1 MRQHNYF
8 GLKKPIVAILS
19 IVTILTATSCNDWLD
34 LLPNNEQVTD
44 NYWQTKEDVESV
56 IASGYYYMRNAVPQ
70 MLLWGELRGGTLFNN
85 STTDEAGKIQ
95 DFDAVEGNSQVK
107 YATFY
112 QIINMANSVLMYA
125 PTVQEKD
132 NTYYTSVL
140 NSHLCE
146 AYFQRAFAY
155 TILVKNFKEVPL
167 ILEAY
172 VNDDAEFNLPKA
184 SETQIIE
191 QIKADC
197 LAALATGAAKA
208 NYESE
213 WETKGRATKWALYA
227 LLADITLWNH
237 EYDECIRYCNELID
251 AQDALR
257 PVFISEMNNWYS
269 IFNPGNSNESIL
281 ELNWNYATEGSN
293 NNFNSR
299 FAWGN
304 LISSSSGAYNISPTA
319 IEKMRQEAID
329 ALANHP
335 ELTFND
341 HVGRSIFCT
350 WVPGTSTDAP
360 SRYTSSQ
367 NFFVWKYRGQELA
380 NIESIR
386 LSTGNDAN
394 FILYR
399 MADVYLMKAEALIMK
414 GQSSWRAAI
423 ELINKVRQRAGLT
436 DYLDLSSSTADN
448 EIDALDELTL
458 LNEVIDQREMEF
470 VGEAKRWYDL
480 LRMARYDS
488 EFAPTQTVED
498 SEGIAYGSYKTVS
511 GQSIF
516 GYKQRV
522 ISTICEYNTQISS
535 MQLQSVLQNSWAWY
549 LPLPIGDIE
558 TNENLKQNPYYAT
571 TK

>member
-1 MRQHNYF
+1 M
-8 GLKKPIVAILS
+8 
-19 IVTILTATSCNDWLD
+19 
-34 LLPNNEQVTD
+34 
-44 NYWQTKEDVESV
+44 

-155 TILVKNFKEVPL
+155 SILVKNFKEVPL

-191 QIKADC
+191 QIKSDC
-197 LAALATGAAKA
+197 LAALATGAAKS

-213 WETKGRATKWALYA
+213 WETKGRATKWALFA
-227 LLADITLWNH
+227 
-237 EYDECIRYCNELID
+237 
-251 AQDALR
+251 
-257 PVFISEMNNWYS
+257 YS

-498 SEGIAYGSYKTVS
+498 NEGIAYGSYKTVS
-511 GQSIF
+511 GQSVF

-558 TNENLKQNPYYAT
+558 TNDNLKQNPYYAT

>member
-1 MRQHNYF
+1 MKHTF
-8 GLKKPIVAILS
+8 KFITVCGLLS
-19 IVTILTATSCNDWLD
+19 VSALFSTSCNDWLD

-44 NYWQTKEDVESV
+44 NYWQSKEDVESV
-56 IASGYYYMRNAVPQ
+56 LASGYYYMRNAVPQ

-95 DFDAVEGNSQVK
+95 DFDAVESNSQVK
-107 YATFY
+107 YSTFY

-125 PTVQEKD
+125 PGVQNED
-132 NTYYTSVL
+132 DTYYASVL

-155 TILVKNFKEVPL
+155 SILVKNYKEVPL

-172 VNDDAEFNLPKA
+172 VNDDAEFNLPKS

-197 LAALATGAAKA
+197 EAALATGAAKS
-208 NYESE
+208 NYEEE
-213 WETKGRATKWALYA
+213 WETKGRATKWAIYA

-237 EYDECIRYCNELID
+237 EYDLCIQYCNELID
-251 AQDALR
+251 ASDALR
-257 PVFISEMNNWYS
+257 PVFISEMTNWYS
-269 IFNPGNSNESIL
+269 IFNPGNSNESIF
-281 ELNWNYATEGSN
+281 ELNWNYATEGTN
-293 NNFNSR
+293 NNFASR
-299 FAWGN
+299 FAFGN
-304 LISSSSGAYNISPTA
+304 LVSASTGNYNISPTA
-319 IEKMRQEAID
+319 VEKMRQECTS

-335 ELTFND
+335 ELTYND

-350 WVPGTSTDAP
+350 WVPGVSTDAP
-360 SRYTSSQ
+360 SRYATSQ
-367 NFFVWKYRGQELA
+367 NYYVWKYRGQELA
-380 NIESIR
+380 NIESVR

-399 MADVYLMKAEALIMK
+399 MADVYLMKAEALVMK

-423 ELINKVRQRAGLT
+423 ELINKVRVRAGLSE
-436 DYLDLSSSTADN
+436 YLDLTSSTAND
-448 EIDALDELTL
+448 EIEALDELTL
-458 LNEVIDQREMEF
+458 LTEVMDQREMEF

-488 EFAPTQTVED
+488 DFAPSQTVED
-498 SEGIAYGSYKTVS
+498 TEGQTYGTYKNVT
-511 GQSIF
+511 GQDVYE
-516 GYKQRV
+516 YKQKV
-522 ISTICEYNTQISS
+522 IQTICEYNTQISS
-535 MQLQSVLQNSWAWY
+535 MQLQSILQNSWAWY
-549 LPLPIGDIE
+549 LPLPLSDIE
-558 TNENLKQNPYYAT
+558 TNDNLKQNPYYAT

>member
-155 TILVKNFKEVPL
+155 SILVKNFKEVPL

-237 EYDECIRYCNELID
+237 EYDLCIQYCNELIN
-251 AQDALR
+251 ANDALR

-360 SRYTSSQ
+360 SRYTSSH
-367 NFFVWKYRGQELA
+367 
-380 NIESIR
+380 
-386 LSTGNDAN
+386 
-394 FILYR
+394 ILYR

-458 LNEVIDQREMEF
+458 LNEVIDQRELEF

-511 GQSIF
+511 GQSVF

>member
-1 MRQHNYF
+1 MKQHNIF
-8 GLKKPIVAILS
+8 GSKKPIVSILS
-19 IVTILTATSCNDWLD
+19 LATLLTATSCNDWLD

-56 IASGYYYMRNAVPQ
+56 LASGYYYMRNAVPQ
-70 MLLWGELRGGTLFNN
+70 MLLWGELRGGTLYNN
-85 STTDEAGKIQ
+85 STSDDAGKIQ
-95 DFDAVEGNSQVK
+95 DFDAVESNAQVK
-107 YATFY
+107 YATWY

-132 NTYYTSVL
+132 NTYYASVL

-146 AYFQRAFAY
+146 AYFQRAYAY
-155 TILVKNFKEVPL
+155 SILVKNYKEVPL

-257 PVFISEMNNWYS
+257 PVFISEMSQWFS
-269 IFNPGNSNESIL
+269 IFNPGNSNESIF
-281 ELNWNYATEGSN
+281 ELNWNYATEGAN

-304 LISSSSGAYNISPTA
+304 IISSSSGAYNISPAA
-319 IEKMRQEAID
+319 IEKMRQECTD

-360 SRYTSSQ
+360 SRYATSQ
-367 NFFVWKYRGQELA
+367 NYFVWKYRGQELA
-380 NIESIR
+380 NIESTR

-399 MADVYLMKAEALIMK
+399 MADIYLMKAEALVMK
-414 GQSSWRAAI
+414 GQASWKAAI
-423 ELINKVRQRAGLT
+423 ELINRVRNRAGLK
-436 DYLDLSSSTADN
+436 DYLDLSASSIDT
-448 EIDALDELTL
+448 EIEQQDELTL
-458 LNEVIDQREMEF
+458 LTEVINQREMEF

-488 EFAPTQTVED
+488 QFAPTQTVED
-498 SEGIAYGSYKTVS
+498 AEGQGYGTYRSAF
-511 GQSIF
+511 GQDEF

-522 ISTICEYNTQISS
+522 IQTICEYNTQIAS
-535 MQLQSVLQNSWAWY
+535 MQLQSILQNSWAWY
-549 LPLPIGDIE
+549 LPLPLSDIE
-558 TNENLKQNPYYAT
+558 TNDNLRQNPYYAT